1 LKKFFLFL
9 LLSIMCITLV
19 GCSST
24 RPLVLEVVDTPSVEY
39 EEILF
44 TSLYNTLDSSALTV
58 LGFCEDSLYF
68 AENIWEE
75 QPIAQSLNKYNIS
88 SGLIE
93 TVFSFPQSP
102 PLALMSLVVQDDAL
116 YFSAFNSRTQDQYY
130 IYKYDSQLTLLAEG
144 YLTHP
149 LSTPDLVEYKD
160 SLLFIDEYYLDDNY
174 YYRVNQI
181 AEGKCS
187 EIISDQSSDSDS
199 VAVVVSSLTAN
210 TNYFAYSVTTAD
222 STRVYIAQDSAIFKE
237 FTIEFR
243 VGEIAFLDEY
253 ILIPY
258 YAGDLEH
265 PRNIEEGIM
274 LIEVNKDTRY
284 QLEAFNNRLYDFC
297 PINDSTVFADIYTDL
312 SNSKENYVPYL
323 LSAEEGTLY
332 AAKLDKSKLPNQ
344 PVFAARLDD
353 TEFLMFNWSLVND
366 QLQAVRVRVKWQN

>member
-1 LKKFFLFL
+1 MKNIFLCFL
-9 LLSIMCITLV
+9 LTIMCITLV

-24 RPLVLEVVDTPSVEY
+24 RPLVLEVIVTPSVEY
-39 EEILF
+39 DEVLF
-44 TSLYNTLDSSALTV
+44 PSLYNTFDSSALTV

-68 AENIWEE
+68 SENIWEE

-93 TVFSFPQSP
+93 TVFLFPQSP
-102 PLALMSLVVQDDAL
+102 PLALMSFVVQDDAL

-144 YLTHP
+144 YLSHP
-149 LSTPDLVEYKD
+149 LNTPELVKYKD
-160 SLLFIDEYYLDDNY
+160 SLLFIDENYLGDNY

-181 AEGKCS
+181 VEGKCS
-187 EIISDQSSDSDS
+187 EIISDRSSDSDS

-210 TNYFAYSVTTAD
+210 TSYFAFTVTTAD
-222 STRVYIAQDSAIFKE
+222 STQVYIAQDNAIFKE
-237 FTIEFR
+237 FTLEYR
-243 VGEIAFLDEY
+243 VGEIAFLDAY

-265 PRNIEEGIM
+265 PRNVEEGIM

-284 QLEAFNNRLYDFC
+284 QLEAFNNRLYDLC
-297 PINDSTVFADIYTDL
+297 PINDSIVFTDIYKDL
-312 SNSKENYVPYL
+312 SNPKENYVPYL

-353 TEFLMFNWSLVND
+353 TEFLMFNWSPEND
-366 QLQAVRVRVKWQN
+366 QLQAVRVRVKLHD

>member
-1 LKKFFLFL
+1 MKNIFLFF

-24 RPLVLEVVDTPSVEY
+24 RPLVLEVVDTPSIEY
-39 EEILF
+39 EEVLF

-187 EIISDQSSDSDS
+187 EIISDRSSDSDS

-297 PINDSTVFADIYTDL
+297 PINDSIVFADIYKDL

-353 TEFLMFNWSLVND
+353 TEFLMFNWSLEND